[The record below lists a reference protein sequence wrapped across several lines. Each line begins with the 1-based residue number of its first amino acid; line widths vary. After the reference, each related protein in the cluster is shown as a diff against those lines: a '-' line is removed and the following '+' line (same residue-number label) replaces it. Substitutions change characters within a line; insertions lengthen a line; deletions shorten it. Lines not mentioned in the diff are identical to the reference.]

1 MALAEKLTKVYK
13 LPVKTTKPYWCND
26 GRRRIDIYT
35 PEGSKTCL
43 LARVKL
49 EIKLKRRLA
58 DDEEVDHRDNDKT
71 NDKYSNLQVLSKR
84 DNVLKSLGN
93 RLDSQHEFMRSEE
106 GRVEL
111 SELVKGELN
120 PMACFSD
127 FNVEQY
133 RIAFSKGDET
143 VKSLVFKTGNSSRA
157 VRNMLTG
164 ISYSHVPGPLAKLNR
179 GRPPKE

>member
-1 MALAEKLTKVYK
+1 MALAEKLTKVYGV
-13 LPVKTTKPYWCND
+13 PVTTTKPYWCSD

-35 PEGSKTCL
+35 PEGRKTCL

-71 NDKYSNLQVLSKR
+71 NDRYANLQVLSKR
-84 DNVLKSLGN
+84 ENVLKSLGN
-93 RLDSQHEFMRSEE
+93 NFESQHDFMRSQE

-111 SELVKGELN
+111 SELVRGELN

-133 RIAFSKGDET
+133 RIAFSKGEET
-143 VKSLVFKTGNSSRA
+143 VKSIMFRTGNSSRS

-164 ISYSHVPGPLAKLNR
+164 ISYSHVPGPVASLAR
-179 GRPPKE
+179 GRPTK